1 MTAHF
6 SCLLVLFAVGSS
18 PDSAENWPRFLGP
31 NASASASGSNIPVK
45 WTQEDYRWR
54 VELPG
59 IGYSSPVVWGD
70 RVLVTSADEE
80 TGALTIH
87 CFSTTDGQTLWRQ
100 QFAGNTYRKHA
111 FNSYASS
118 TPALDAEHAYLAWA
132 TPEEYVVVAI
142 EQTSG
147 EEVWRASLGP
157 FLSQHGFGTS
167 PVLFEDLV
175 ILANEQDGPSS
186 IVALDRKTGKT
197 RWQAERRTEKAAFST
212 PFVYQPEEGP
222 PQLILTSWAHG
233 FSSLDPRTGKAN
245 WELPI
250 FKYRVVGSPCL
261 AAGLFVATCG
271 EGGVGKQALA
281 IRPGNPATGQ
291 KPELAYEISGSLPY
305 VPTPLSHG
313 NLLFLWY
320 DRGIVTCLDA
330 PSGKLVWRERI
341 GGDYFG
347 SPVRVD
353 NRLYC
358 ISRQGEV
365 VVLAAADRFELLG
378 RVDLG
383 EPSHSTP
390 AVAGGVMYLRTVSHL
405 MALGS
410 K

>member
-1 MTAHF
+1 MTSQF
-6 SCLLVLFAVGSS
+6 PCLLVLFAVSMS
-18 PDSAENWPRFLGP
+18 PDTAENWPRFLGP
-31 NASASASGSNIPVK
+31 DASASASGRAIPAK
-45 WTQEDYRWR
+45 WTQKDCRWR

-59 IGYSSPVVWGD
+59 AGYSSPVVWGD
-70 RVLVTSADEE
+70 RVIVTAGDDE
-80 TGALTIH
+80 TGALTIL
-87 CFSTTDGQTLWRQ
+87 CLNTIDGQTRWRQ
-100 QFAGNTYRKHA
+100 QFASGTYRMHA

-118 TPALDAEHAYLAWA
+118 TPALDAEHAYVAWA
-132 TPEEYVVVAI
+132 TPEEYVVVAL
-142 EQTSG
+142 ELSSG
-147 EEVWRASLGP
+147 KEAWRTKLGP
-157 FLSQHGFGTS
+157 FRSQHGFGTS

-175 ILANEQDGPSS
+175 IVANEQDGPSS
-186 IVALDRKTGKT
+186 IIALDRETGQI
-197 RWQAERRTEKAAFST
+197 RWQTERRTEKAAFST
-212 PFVYQPEEGP
+212 PFVYRPEEGP

-245 WELPI
+245 WELPL

-281 IRPGNPATGQ
+281 IRPGNPTTGQ

-305 VPTPLSHG
+305 VPTPLAHG

-341 GGDYFG
+341 GSDYFG
-347 SPVRVD
+347 SPIRVD
-353 NRLYC
+353 DRLYC